1 MALVSGC
8 VRAARKSA
16 MVLASAERAMV
27 DGEVACVYEMKR
39 CDLQC
44 YPQNWMVWMVACV
57 SMGSRHFGQQNVGIA
72 VRHWV
77 MSLHRP
83 PDKGSPL

>member
-1 MALVSGC
+1 M
-8 VRAARKSA
+8 RFA
-16 MVLASAERAMV
+16 MLSSKL
-27 DGEVACVYEMKR
+27 DGL
-39 CDLQC
+39 D
-44 YPQNWMVWMVACV
+44 MVACV